1 MEIDRETIKALSSD
15 TRVEMLKLLSERR
28 RMPAEISRALELAPS
43 TVVEHLQKL
52 EEVGLV
58 ERKETGYKWVY
69 YEITE
74 KGKNL
79 IKPKIPVQ
87 IILSLTIGAVMTF
100 IGASRVFVAQTA
112 EQAAPEIANMAEESA
127 KLAAPLPL
135 PTEAVPET
143 AAQAINM
150 PFAIVLLLGLL
161 LVIFGF
167 IKLRKFA
174 KQLTPFQ
181 NP

>member
-15 TRVEMLKLLSERR
+15 TRIEMLKLLSERR

-58 ERKETGYKWVY
+58 ERKETGNKWVY

-87 IILSLTIGAVMTF
+87 IILSLTLGAVMTF
-100 IGASRVFVAQTA
+100 VGASKVFVKQAFITA
-112 EQAAPEIANMAEESA
+112 EKAAPEMAEETA
-127 KLAAPLPL
+127 KLAAPAAPAEVL
-135 PTEAVPET
+135 PET
-143 AAQAINM
+143 IAQVINW
-150 PFAIVLLLGLL
+150 PFAVVLLIGLL
-161 LVIFGF
+161 LVIFGL
-167 IKLRKFA
+167 IKLRKSTKHF
-174 KQLTPFQ
+174 TPLQ

>member
-28 RMPAEISRALELAPS
+28 RMPAEISRALDLAPS

-100 IGASRVFVAQTA
+100 VGASRVFVKQAA
-112 EQAAPEIANMAEESA
+112 KQAAPEMAQMAEEAA
-127 KLAAPLPL
+127 KLAAPSV
-135 PTEAVPET
+135 TEMPQEEIATQV
-143 AAQAINM
+143 INW
-150 PFAIVLLLGLL
+150 PFAIFLLIGLL

-174 KQLTPFQ
+174 RQLTPLQ